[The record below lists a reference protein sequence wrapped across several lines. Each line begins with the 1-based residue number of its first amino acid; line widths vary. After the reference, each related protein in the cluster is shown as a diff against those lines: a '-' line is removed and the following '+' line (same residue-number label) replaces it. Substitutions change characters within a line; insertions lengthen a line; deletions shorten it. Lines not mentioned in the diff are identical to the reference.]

1 MTTWISGL
9 EALPQ
14 ILTAWMLT
22 YLLHSSVILGS
33 ACLLWK
39 WLPGTALP
47 VKELFL
53 KLGLVGGILT
63 ASLQIGLG
71 LQPLGG
77 SWELPSTTAPSSP
90 VAQVTGAIRA
100 PLPTQTL
107 GPGAIA
113 GSTVSARKVSMG
125 ASEPPLEASGTTA
138 WGRRTATLSIWLSLA
153 WLLGAGILTAGLL
166 ISYLRLDALLTDRQH
181 LDRGPLFELLQR
193 LMRLTDVR
201 SSVGLSSSPRI
212 SIPMAR
218 GLLRG
223 EICMP
228 RRAIHELPSEHHEI
242 ILAHELAHLERR
254 DPSWLLLARTIESL
268 LFFQPLNRK
277 ARKLLQEVAEFRC
290 DDWAVQ
296 QTGRPITMARV
307 LTELAEISLRSRGAH
322 LVPAMASDRSGLG
335 RRITRLVDRD
345 YPRPENPVSRW
356 MPIGATIT
364 LAVLVIVAPGFS
376 IGDSAAQDP
385 SAAPMVPPVADVTP
399 TSEAPA
405 LPPDASL
412 ADLTAAAIPP
422 NPPAPELPSSEPI
435 PVVPPI
441 ERFPLFEAD
450 LESAVEVAIEPMIL
464 DIEASLQVAMT
475 ALNEELEVHLEPIQE
490 ELALQLEVLQETL
503 QPELEA
509 MAHELSQL
517 AVDLHP
523 SEEAMAELEEQARLL
538 AETALPTAEQ
548 MERLRQEARNLAD
561 SWPSEEEIEQLR
573 ESARQMAESARPSE
587 AELARLREQAQEL
600 AKSVRLD
607 EESLAE
613 LRDRARAL
621 SEQARPSQEQFE
633 LLQDRLRETMEEWR
647 AQHLRYLEEREESES
662 PEPPEQ

>member
-47 VKELFL
+47 IKELFL
-53 KLGLVGGILT
+53 KLALVGGILT
-63 ASLQIGLG
+63 ASLQVGLG
-71 LQPLGG
+71 IQPLGG
-77 SWELPSTTAPSSP
+77 SWELASTGDPSGEEAAIYLAAES
-90 VAQVTGAIRA
+90 TGATQD
-100 PLPTQTL
+100 PLPA
-107 GPGAIA
+107 GPL
-113 GSTVSARKVSMG
+113 RRD
-125 ASEPPLEASGTTA
+125 ETTA
-138 WGRRTATLSIWLSLA
+138 WGQRTATFSIWLSLA

-166 ISYLRLDALLTDRQH
+166 ISYLRLDALLMDRQR

-193 LMRLTDVR
+193 LMRLTTTR
-201 SSVGLSSSPRI
+201 LTVGLASSPRI

-218 GLLRG
+218 GHLRG

-228 RRAIHELPSEHHEI
+228 RRALEELSPEHHEI

-268 LFFQPLNRK
+268 LFFQPLNRM
-277 ARKLLQEVAEFRC
+277 ARKHLQEVAEYRC

-296 QTGRPITMARV
+296 QTGRPISMARV
-307 LTELAEISLRSRGAH
+307 LTELAEASLRSRGAH
-322 LVPAMASDRSGLG
+322 LAPAMASDRSRLA

-345 YPRPENPVSRW
+345 YPRPEDPVSRW
-356 MPIGATIT
+356 MPIGATVA

-376 IGDSAAQDP
+376 IGDSAAQGP
-385 SAAPMVPPVADVTP
+385 SAAPIVPPVADVTS
-399 TSEAPA
+399 TGEAPA
-405 LPPDASL
+405 LPPDAPL
-412 ADLTAAAIPP
+412 AGLTETALPP
-422 NPPAPELPSSEPI
+422 EPPPPAVPSNDPV

-441 ERFPLFEAD
+441 EPVPPFEAD
-450 LESAVEVAIEPMIL
+450 LESVLEVAIEPMIL
-464 DIEASLQVAMT
+464 DIEARLQVAMT
-475 ALNEELEVHLEPIQE
+475 ALNEELEVHLEPIGE

-517 AVDLHP
+517 AVELHP
-523 SEEAMAELEEQARLL
+523 SEEALAELEERARRL
-538 AETALPTAEQ
+538 AETASRTPEE
-548 MERLRQEARNLAD
+548 METLRQEGRKLAE
-561 SWPSEEEIEQLR
+561 SGPSDEASEQR
-573 ESARQMAESARPSE
+573 RDNARQMGESARPSE
-587 AELARLREQAQEL
+587 AELTRLREQAQEL

-607 EESLAE
+607 GENLTE

-621 SEQARPSQEQFE
+621 AEQARPSQEQLE
-633 LLQDRLRETMEEWR
+633 LLQDRIRETMEEWR
-647 AQHLRYLEEREESES
+647 AQHLQYLEEREESES
-662 PEPPEQ
+662 PEPPQH